1 MNENERTHLGKVF
14 LGIFLLSGA
23 VVFISYLFLGFEV
36 ALLVSIVF
44 LCSLLSTAAAG
55 IENTIGEKT
64 EKLHQHLK
72 GYLLDMYAE
81 MIKQK

>member
-1 MNENERTHLGKVF
+1 MSENQGTHLGQVF
-14 LGIFLLSGA
+14 IGVLILSAA
-23 VVFISYLFLGFEV
+23 VVFSSNFFWGFEI

-44 LCSLLSTAAAG
+44 LCALLATAAVG

-81 MIKQK
+81 MIKKK